1 MRRAAREH
9 RNHNNDTR
17 EGMSSNSIV
26 AEPGH
31 HNNQPGAQQVRSRGE
46 RLMYIIVDDRESV
59 ANSYVGGLVREGVSS
74 IGFSSGEF
82 WDWLQSASES
92 DLAAVDAFLLGDCDA
107 RGSLPRAMRK
117 RSSAPIIAMSGQKML
132 KNTLELFE
140 SGVDDV
146 VHVPIHLR
154 EILARTA
161 AIARR
166 RVGELPRP
174 CETRIQVFFN
184 GRDPEIAGHAL
195 TLPRRELRIL
205 EYMVS
210 NHGKWITKTQIF
222 NAVYGIFEST
232 FDESVIES
240 HVSKLRKKLRDRLGF
255 DAIVARRYVGY
266 RLNIPAGET
275 IDVPMQEL
283 DEVGILLNRAHAAP
297 AAYSAGN

>member
-1 MRRAAREH
+1 MEI
-9 RNHNNDTR
+9 
-17 EGMSSNSIV
+17 SSNSMV
-26 AEPGH
+26 AEPGITTTH
-31 HNNQPGAQQVRSRGE
+31 RARQVRNRGE

-132 KNTLELFE
+132 KSTLELFE

-146 VHVPIHLR
+146 VYVPIHLR

-275 IDVPMQEL
+275 VDVPMQDL
-283 DEVGILLNRAHAAP
+283 DEVGILLNRAHAVP
-297 AAYSAGN
+297 AAYPAGN

>member
-1 MRRAAREH
+1 
-9 RNHNNDTR
+9 
-17 EGMSSNSIV
+17 
-26 AEPGH
+26 
-31 HNNQPGAQQVRSRGE
+31 
-46 RLMYIIVDDRESV
+46 MYIIVDDRESV
-59 ANSYVGGLVREGVSS
+59 ANSYVVGLVREGVSA

-92 DLAAVDAFLLGDCDA
+92 DLAAVDAFLLGDCNG

-117 RSSAPIIAMSGQKML
+117 RSAAPIIAMNGQKML

-146 VHVPIHLR
+146 VHVPVHLR

-166 RVGELPRP
+166 RVGDLPKP
-174 CETRIQVFFN
+174 CEARIQVFFN
-184 GRDPEIAGHAL
+184 GRDPEIGGHAL

-205 EYMVS
+205 EYMVA

-222 NAVYGIFEST
+222 NAVYGIFEAT

-266 RLNIPAGET
+266 RLNIPTDEA

-283 DEVGILLNRAHAAP
+283 GEVGILMNRARAAEVGYP
-297 AAYSAGN
+297 AGN

>member
-1 MRRAAREH
+1 
-9 RNHNNDTR
+9 
-17 EGMSSNSIV
+17 
-26 AEPGH
+26 
-31 HNNQPGAQQVRSRGE
+31 
-46 RLMYIIVDDRESV
+46 MYIIVDDRESV
-59 ANSYVGGLVREGVSS
+59 TNSYVGGLVREGVSS

-82 WDWLQSASES
+82 WDWLQSANES

-117 RSSAPIIAMSGQKML
+117 RSTAPIIAMSGQKML

-266 RLNIPAGET
+266 RLNIPANDA
-275 IDVPMQEL
+275 IDEPMQEL
-283 DEVGILLNRAHAAP
+283 DEVGILLNRAHTAP
-297 AAYSAGN
+297 AAYQPGN

>member
-1 MRRAAREH
+1 MRRAAREY
-9 RNHNNDTR
+9 RNHNNGSR
-17 EGMSSNSIV
+17 EGMSSNSTLPSRRITITNR
-26 AEPGH
+26 P
-31 HNNQPGAQQVRSRGE
+31 QQVRNRGE

-117 RSSAPIIAMSGQKML
+117 RSAAPIIAMSGQKML

-174 CETRIQVFFN
+174 CENRIQVFFN

-266 RLNIPAGET
+266 RLDIPAGDT
-275 IDVPMQEL
+275 IDEPMQEL
-283 DEVGILLNRAHAAP
+283 DEVGILLNRTHAVP
-297 AAYSAGN
+297 AAYPAGN

>member
-1 MRRAAREH
+1 MEI
-9 RNHNNDTR
+9 
-17 EGMSSNSIV
+17 SSNSMV
-26 AEPGH
+26 AEPGITTTIR
-31 HNNQPGAQQVRSRGE
+31 QQQVRNRGE

-59 ANSYVGGLVREGVSS
+59 TNSYVGGLVREGVSS

-82 WDWLQSASES
+82 WDWLQSASEP

-297 AAYSAGN
+297 AAYPAGN

>member
-1 MRRAAREH
+1 MRRAAREY
-9 RNHNNDTR
+9 RNQNNGSR

-26 AEPGH
+26 AEPGITTTIR
-31 HNNQPGAQQVRSRGE
+31 PRQVRNRGE

-59 ANSYVGGLVREGVSS
+59 ANGYVGGLVREGVSS

-82 WDWLQSASES
+82 WGWLQSASES
-92 DLAAVDAFLLGDCDA
+92 DLAAVDAFLLGECDA

-174 CETRIQVFFN
+174 CESRIQVFFN

-266 RLNIPAGET
+266 RLDIPAGET
-275 IDVPMQEL
+275 LDVPMQEL
-283 DEVGILLNRAHAAP
+283 DEVGLILNRAHAVP
-297 AAYSAGN
+297 AAYPVGN

>member
-1 MRRAAREH
+1 MRRAAREY
-9 RNHNNDTR
+9 RNHNNGSR

-26 AEPGH
+26 AEPGITTTIR
-31 HNNQPGAQQVRSRGE
+31 PRQVRNRGE

-174 CETRIQVFFN
+174 CESRIQVFFN

-266 RLNIPAGET
+266 RLDIPAGDT
-275 IDVPMQEL
+275 LDVPMQEL
-283 DEVGILLNRAHAAP
+283 DEVGIILNRAHAVP
-297 AAYSAGN
+297 AAYPVGN

>member
-1 MRRAAREH
+1 M
-9 RNHNNDTR
+9 
-17 EGMSSNSIV
+17 V
-26 AEPGH
+26 AEPGITTTH
-31 HNNQPGAQQVRSRGE
+31 RLRQVRNRGE

-132 KNTLELFE
+132 KSTLELFE

-146 VHVPIHLR
+146 VYVPIHLR

-275 IDVPMQEL
+275 VDVPMQDL
-283 DEVGILLNRAHAAP
+283 DEVGILLNRAHAVP
-297 AAYSAGN
+297 AAYPAGN

>member
-1 MRRAAREH
+1 MRRAAREY
-9 RNHNNDTR
+9 RNHNNGSR
-17 EGMSSNSIV
+17 EGNIV
-26 AEPGH
+26 KQHGVAPGH
-31 HNNQPGAQQVRSRGE
+31 HNNLPAAASAKQG

-59 ANSYVGGLVREGVSS
+59 TNSYVGGLVREGVSS

-82 WDWLQSASES
+82 WDWLQSANES

-117 RSSAPIIAMSGQKML
+117 RSTAPIIAMSGQKML

-266 RLNIPAGET
+266 RLNIPASEA
-275 IDVPMQEL
+275 IDEPMQEL
-283 DEVGILLNRAHAAP
+283 DEVGILLNRAHTAP
-297 AAYSAGN
+297 AAYQPGN

>member
-1 MRRAAREH
+1 
-9 RNHNNDTR
+9 
-17 EGMSSNSIV
+17 
-26 AEPGH
+26 
-31 HNNQPGAQQVRSRGE
+31 
-46 RLMYIIVDDRESV
+46 MYIIVDDRESV
-59 ANSYVGGLVREGVSS
+59 TNSYVGGLVREGVSS

-146 VHVPIHLR
+146 VYVPIHLR

-174 CETRIQVFFN
+174 CEPRIQFFYN
-184 GRDPEIAGHAL
+184 ARAPEIAGHAL

-275 IDVPMQEL
+275 VDVPMQEL
-283 DEVGILLNRAHAAP
+283 DEVGILLNRAHIAP
-297 AAYSAGN
+297 AAYPAGN